1 MKLHAR
7 LYVCLAVFCALA
19 MVTGGPA
26 AAQQTDHGISAQE
39 FRKDVQK
46 ASDARHA
53 DEAAIRALLSS
64 EPGQKALKSAN
75 VDMKKVD
82 DAVSQL
88 SDEETAR
95 LAARSREVQRDIA
108 AGNLSDRDLL
118 IIIVAIAVLVLVI
131 VAVR

>member
-19 MVTGGPA
+19 MVTGGLA

-53 DEAAIRALLSS
+53 DEATIRGLLST
-64 EPGQKALKSAN
+64 EQGQKALKSAN

-82 DAVSQL
+82 NAVSQL